1 MWLLIII
8 FILYKLLINLT
19 DDPVY
24 LEKENLLDE
33 YVLNDKGVIFCGN
46 YRQIGGRP
54 WNFGQVVFRL

>member
-33 YVLNDKGVIFCGN
+33 YVLNDKGVIFGGN

-54 WNFGQVVFRL
+54 WNFGQVVYRL